1 VRQLV
6 KRKRQQGVNQADK
19 PITDTDKAVE
29 TAQQLV
35 AFETFAVV
43 DRKPQKQCPTIRV
56 YGDLKKRAGLGLL
69 QLPIQKSLI
78 FVARASPPLAPRLPL
93 DQVIHG

>member
-1 VRQLV
+1 VKQLV

-35 AFETFAVV
+35 AFKKFAVV

-56 YGDLKKRAGLGLL
+56 YGDLKKSAGLGLL
-69 QLPIQKSLI
+69 QPPIDKGLHL
-78 FVARASPPLAPRLPL
+78 VAISMFTRFLLESSGKPE
-93 DQVIHG
+93 